1 MTQLRVEKEDKGL
14 SLDTPFISFFF
25 QVNTETSS
33 YFQIPPQKMFRCT
46 ERGVGFDMG
55 KKEKD

>member
-14 SLDTPFISFFF
+14 SSDTPFIFYILASTLRCLLTFKSLLKKTF
-25 QVNTETSS
+25 S
-33 YFQIPPQKMFRCT
+33 CT